1 MKPPLLVPWRRAVV
15 LVLVAAVLG
24 AGVVLGLGIL
34 HQRGA
39 VGELREAFSAASGR
53 KILLNVSPTCPV
65 CNGVVD
71 ELQRALATDGDA
83 QLRVFVVYSRFLRWD
98 RLGVW
103 RTRVHDSRVTQLWDS
118 DGLVAAELCRA
129 PASTAL
135 CAVSPRLF
143 GAVLWFE
150 PGAPWRSA
158 PAWEGFD
165 ELPQGLGK

>member
-1 MKPPLLVPWRRAVV
+1 MRLSTLVPWRRAVV

-24 AGVVLGLGIL
+24 VGVFVGLRPGD
-34 HQRGA
+34 
-39 VGELREAFSAASGR
+39 VVKLREAFNAAPGR
-53 KILLNVSPTCPV
+53 KILLDVSPTCPI
-65 CNGVVD
+65 CTSVVD
-71 ELQRALATDGDA
+71 ELQQRLATDGDA

-103 RTRVHDSRVTQLWDS
+103 RTRVRDSRVTQLWDS
-118 DGLVAAELCRA
+118 DGLVAAELCRP

-135 CAVSPRLF
+135 CEKSPRLF

-165 ELPQGLGK
+165 ELPPVTR